1 MVHYLL
7 PAYNEEENIGPLL
20 TKISSVMDETG
31 DKYKIIVVDD
41 GSQDRTVEI
50 VQSAAVSIP
59 IHLVRHSGN
68 RGLHESLRN
77 GIKTFLDLSEDSD
90 DVLVAMDADNTHE
103 PSSCPEMV
111 RLISEEGYDV
121 VIASRYRPGSQ
132 EVGLSISRLVMSRA
146 VNLMLSALFRIEG
159 VRDYTCGFRAYRR
172 KALECAWK
180 AYGSRFIESTT
191 FSATAEILL
200 KMGKIGIRATEVPF
214 VLRYD
219 QKGGASK
226 MKVLTT
232 VLDYFRMMG
241 RVRRAPVQMEAGE
254 KERP

>member
-1 MVHYLL
+1 MVYYLL
-7 PAYNEEENIGPLL
+7 PAYNEEENIGLLL
-20 TKISSVMDETG
+20 TKISNVMDETG
-31 DKYKIIVVDD
+31 KEYVVIVVDD
-41 GSQDRTVEI
+41 GSKDRTAEI
-50 VQSAAVSIP
+50 VQSAAASIP
-59 IHLVRHSGN
+59 IHLVRHPEN
-68 RGLHESLRN
+68 RGLHESLRS
-77 GIKTFLDLSEDSD
+77 GIKASLDLSEDPN

-111 RLISEEGYDV
+111 RLISEGGYDV

-132 EVGLSISRLVMSRA
+132 EVGLSVSRLVMSRA

-159 VRDYTCGFRAYRR
+159 VRDYTCGFRAYGK
-172 KALECAWK
+172 KALERAWR
-180 AYGSRFIESTT
+180 AYGSRFVESTT

-219 QKGGASK
+219 QKGGVSK

-241 RVRRAPVQMEAGE
+241 RVRRTPVQMEAGE
-254 KERP
+254 KGRL